1 MYQPM
6 MPIGIATRNG
16 MRHAQ
21 LAGPPPLMAASL
33 SHGDI
38 ANATS
43 VPVSRARKDA
53 IWA

>member
-1 MYQPM
+1 

-16 MRHAQ
+16 MRQAKAPQ
-21 LAGPPPLMAASL
+21 PPPSIAAWV
-33 SHGDI
+33 SHGDM
-38 ANATS
+38 AKATR